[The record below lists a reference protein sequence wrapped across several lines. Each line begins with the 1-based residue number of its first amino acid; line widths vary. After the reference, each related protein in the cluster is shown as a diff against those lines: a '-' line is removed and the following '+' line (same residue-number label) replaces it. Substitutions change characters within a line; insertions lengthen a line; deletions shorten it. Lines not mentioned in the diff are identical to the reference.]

1 MDCEDTIEYLDLL
14 KQDRIVLVDK
24 NTQRLISEGF
34 TFNNEMFSLSQS
46 AQLNWLGIKVLSIGI
61 AWPLEITTKNDTDY
75 LLEESDLDSF
85 IYSAQI
91 VIQGHIQTG
100 RYIKQQL
107 LDAADETELNA
118 IEDNR

>member
-1 MDCEDTIEYLDLL
+1 MDCEDTITYLDLL

-34 TFNNEMFSLSQS
+34 TFDNEVFSLSQS
-46 AQLNWLGIKVLSIGI
+46 AQLNWLCIKVLSMGI
-61 AWPLEITTKNDTDY
+61 TWPLEITTKNDTDY

-100 RYIKQQL
+100 RDIKQQIL
-107 LDAADETELNA
+107 AAVDETELNS